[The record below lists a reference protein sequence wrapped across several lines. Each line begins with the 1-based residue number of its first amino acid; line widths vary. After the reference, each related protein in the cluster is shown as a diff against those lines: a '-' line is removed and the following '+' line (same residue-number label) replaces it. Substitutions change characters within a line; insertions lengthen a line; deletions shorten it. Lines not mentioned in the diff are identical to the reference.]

1 MRIDLGDDETVEVAL
16 APLIDC
22 VFLLLIFFLV
32 ASTLRKPTLELPL
45 QLPTAGA
52 AATTQEQA
60 ELLTVQIDAGGVV
73 YFQDRPVE
81 LDELGARVKAAL
93 NDATPRVRFLAD
105 RTVTY
110 ERVMSVL
117 DVLRAHGIQQ
127 VGLQAAPRQP

>member
-45 QLPTAGA
+45 QLLTAGA